1 MSDDTCTIRW
11 NNYDIMKAY
20 KHKSS
25 KKDIS
30 EKKRRSSRCRYKQCL
45 EQTNMIFISN
55 YIRGVMPTS
64 KSKYSFRSGAKQK
77 TCFPFRK

>member
-1 MSDDTCTIRW
+1 MNDDIGTIRW

-30 EKKRRSSRCRYKQCL
+30 EKKDVPAGADINSVWNKQ
-45 EQTNMIFISN
+45 I
-55 YIRGVMPTS
+55 
-64 KSKYSFRSGAKQK
+64 
-77 TCFPFRK
+77 